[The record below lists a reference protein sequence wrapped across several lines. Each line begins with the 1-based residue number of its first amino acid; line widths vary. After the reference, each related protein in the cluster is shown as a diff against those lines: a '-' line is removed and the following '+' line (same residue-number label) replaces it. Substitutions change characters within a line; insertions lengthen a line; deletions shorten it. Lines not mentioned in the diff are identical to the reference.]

1 MDEKLFGVI
10 NMNRVTRKK
19 KHRFLKFI
27 SIVTVLFLLTV
38 GAGAAYIFT
47 NYETKVDMSM
57 FGSEILDSTTRFYYL
72 SSSGEQV
79 ELDETLKGSRK
90 ILYSNYG
97 EIPKDLVNA
106 FVAIED
112 KRFFEHKGV
121 DIYRTLGAAANHF
134 LGFEGRFGAST
145 ITQQLI
151 KNVSGKNDIT
161 VKRKIQEILW
171 AFDLEKK
178 MTKEEI
184 LENYLN
190 VINLSQGC
198 YGVGAAADLY
208 YSKPVSELTLSEC
221 ATIAAITNS
230 PTYYN
235 PIRNPENNK
244 DRRNLILDQ
253 MFEQKLIDESEY
265 LEAYNSEIELNVNEE
280 AISQKVNSWYID
292 MVVDDVIRDLIN
304 TYGYSEDTAAKMVY
318 NGGLRILTAMDPYVQ
333 KTMEK
338 YYKNTANFKYKGEAL
353 AESSMII
360 INPYNG
366 NVLGVVGS
374 IGEKGANR
382 IQSYATDAKRPSGST
397 IKPLS
402 VYAPALESG
411 IVNYATVYDDVPLEF
426 YKKGNGYKLWPQN
439 ANMVYNGLTNVNYAL
454 KNSLNTVSIKVLY
467 QVGVGKS
474 FDFVK
479 NKLGISSLIDGEITD
494 AGYITDKAPAAM
506 GLGQM
511 NYGVTLRELTSA
523 YSMLAN
529 KGETSRSRSY
539 LSVTDSKGRELLVKE
554 EKHEYAISSANACI
568 MTKMLQNVIT
578 TGTASAITL
587 DNIVD
592 VAGKTGTTQNDC
604 DKWFVAYTPYC
615 LGGVWYGYE
624 YPQPISKRQKNAYL
638 EIWNDIMTELHRS
651 YFVPNM
657 GIKSFTLDS
666 NVIKAT
672 YCKDSGKLMTSA
684 CYLDPRLN
692 RAEIGYFVRGT
703 EPKSYCDCHEIVEY
717 DYDGGGVAC
726 EYCDYEGIVNVGL
739 INIKRSFPM
748 QIYISDA
755 QYVCRHIPENIPI
768 STDGS
773 AYFSG
778 VLGKNEYCGISNAQ
792 EQFNRGC
799 NIHFNYAE
807 EILRK
812 KINESEE
819 IIE

>member
-1 MDEKLFGVI
+1 
-10 NMNRVTRKK
+10 MNSVPKKK

-27 SIVTVLFLLTV
+27 TVVFALVLLAV
-38 GAGAAYIFT
+38 AAGAVYIFT
-47 NYETKVDMSM
+47 KYETEVDMSM

-72 SSSGEQV
+72 SSSGEQI
-79 ELDETLKGSRK
+79 ELDETLRGSRK
-90 ILYSNYG
+90 ILYSEY
-97 EIPKDLVNA
+97 EQIPQDLVNA

-112 KRFFEHKGV
+112 KRFFEHSGV
-121 DIYRTLGAAANHF
+121 DIYRTVGAAANHF
-134 LGFEGRFGAST
+134 LGFDKRFGAST

-151 KNVSGKNDIT
+151 KNVSGKDEVT
-161 VKRKIQEILW
+161 VERKIQEILW

-178 MTKEEI
+178 MSKEEI

-198 YGVGAAADLY
+198 YGVGAAADIY
-208 YSKPVSELTLSEC
+208 YSKPVEELTLAEC

-244 DRRNLILDQ
+244 ERRDLILGE
-253 MFEQKLIDESEY
+253 MLEQGFIEEAEY
-265 LEAYNSEIELNVNEE
+265 LEASNSEIELNINEK
-280 AISQKVNSWYID
+280 AISETVNSWYID
-292 MVVDDVIRDLIN
+292 MVVDDVIADLVK
-304 TYGYSEDTAAKMVY
+304 TYGYSQDVAARTVY
-318 NGGLRILTAMDPYVQ
+318 NGGLRIVTAMDPKVQ
-333 KTMEK
+333 NIMEK
-338 YYKNTANFKYKGEAL
+338 YYQNTSNFKYRGEAL
-353 AESSMII
+353 AESAMII

-374 IGEKGANR
+374 IGEKEANR
-382 IQSYATDAKRPSGST
+382 IQSFATDAKRPSGST

-411 IVNYATVYDDVPLEF
+411 LVNYATVYDDVPLEF
-426 YKKGNGYKLWPQN
+426 YKNGTGYKLWPQN

-454 KNSLNTVSIKVLY
+454 KNSLNTVAIKVLY

-479 NKLGISSLIDGEITD
+479 NKLGMTSLVESDVTD

-511 NYGVTLRELTSA
+511 NYGVTLRELTAA

-529 KGETSRSRSY
+529 KGQTSKSRSY
-539 LSVTDSKGRELLVKE
+539 LTVTDSRGRELLNNE
-554 EKHEYAISSANACI
+554 ETHEYAISPANASI

-578 TGTASAITL
+578 TGTASAVTL
-587 DNIVD
+587 DSIVD

-638 EIWNDIMTELHRS
+638 EIWNDIMTELHKS
-651 YFVPNM
+651 YFIPER
-657 GIKSFTLDS
+657 GIKSFKLDS
-666 NVIKAT
+666 NVVKST

-692 RAEIGYFVRGT
+692 RAETGYFVRGT
-703 EPKSYCDCHEIVEY
+703 EPKSYCNCHEIIEY
-717 DYDGGGVAC
+717 DSDGGGVAC
-726 EYCDYEGIVNVGL
+726 NDCDYEGIVNVGL
-739 INIKRSFPM
+739 INVKRSFPM
-748 QIYISDA
+748 QIYVSDA
-755 QYVCRHIPENIPI
+755 QYVCRRLPDNIRI

-778 VLGKNEYCGISNAQ
+778 ALGKNEYCGISNTAT
-792 EQFNRGC
+792 QFNKGC

-807 EILRK
+807 EILRRK
-812 KINESEE
+812 LEENEE

>member
-1 MDEKLFGVI
+1 
-10 NMNRVTRKK
+10 MNSVPRKK
-19 KHRFLKFI
+19 KHGFLKFTL
-27 SIVTVLFLLTV
+27 IVIALFLLAVAV
-38 GAGAAYIFT
+38 GALYIFT
-47 NYETKVDMSM
+47 NYETEVDISM
-57 FGSEILDSTTRFYYL
+57 FKSEILDSTTRFYYL
-72 SSSGEQV
+72 SSNGEQV

-90 ILYSNYG
+90 ILYSDY
-97 EIPKDLVNA
+97 ERIPKDLVNA

-112 KRFFEHKGV
+112 KRFFDHKGV
-121 DIYRTLGAAANHF
+121 DIYRTLGAAANHI
-134 LGFEGRFGAST
+134 LGFDNRFGAST

-151 KNVSGKNDIT
+151 KNASGKNEIT
-161 VKRKIQEILW
+161 IERKIQEILW

-208 YSKPVSELTLSEC
+208 YSKNVEELTLSEC

-244 DRRNLILDQ
+244 ARRNLILDQ
-253 MFEQKLIDESEY
+253 MLLQELISEDEY
-265 LEAYNSEIELNVNEE
+265 IEAYNSEIELNVNED
-280 AISQKVNSWYID
+280 AINETVNSWYID
-292 MVVDDVIRDLIN
+292 MAVDDVISDLIK
-304 TYGYSEDTAAKMVY
+304 TYGYSEEVAARMVY
-318 NGGLRILTAMDPYVQ
+318 NGGLRIVTAMDPTVQ
-333 KTMEK
+333 RIMDK

-353 AESSMII
+353 AESAMIVI
-360 INPYNG
+360 DPYNG
-366 NVLGVVGS
+366 NILGVVGS
-374 IGEKGANR
+374 IGEKEANR

-411 IVNYATVYDDVPLEF
+411 LVNYATVYDDVPLEF
-426 YKKGNGYKLWPQN
+426 YKNGNGYKLWPQN

-479 NKLGISSLIDGEITD
+479 NKLGMTSLIDGEITE

-529 KGETSRSRSY
+529 KGQTSKSRSY
-539 LSVTDSKGRELLVKE
+539 LKVTDSRGRELLTNE
-554 EKHEYAISSANACI
+554 ESHEYAISSANASI

-578 TGTASAITL
+578 TGTASAVTL

-638 EIWNDIMTELHRS
+638 EIWNDIMTELHKS
-651 YFVPNM
+651 YFIPKN
-657 GIKSFTLDS
+657 GIKGFKLDS

-672 YCKDSGKLMTSA
+672 YCKDSGKLMTNA

-692 RAEIGYFVRGT
+692 RAEIGYFVKGT

-717 DYDGGGVAC
+717 DSDGKGVAC
-726 EYCDYEGIVNVGL
+726 GDCDYEGIVNVGL
-739 INIKRSFPM
+739 INVKRSFPM
-748 QIYISDA
+748 QIYVSDA
-755 QYVCRHIPENIPI
+755 QYVCRHLPENIPI

-773 AYFSG
+773 AYFSKA
-778 VLGKNEYCGISNAQ
+778 LGKYEYCGISNTAT
-792 EQFNRGC
+792 QFNRGC
-799 NIHFNYAE
+799 DIHLNYAE

-812 KINESEE
+812 KAEDSEE

>member
-1 MDEKLFGVI
+1 
-10 NMNRVTRKK
+10 MNTLPKKK
-19 KHRFLKFI
+19 KHIFLKAFA
-27 SIVTVLFLLTV
+27 VFLLLLTLAAII
-38 GAGAAYIFT
+38 GAVYLYT
-47 NYETKVDMSM
+47 NYETEIDMSM

-72 SSSGEQV
+72 SSSGEQI
-79 ELDETLKGSRK
+79 ELEETLRGSRR
-90 ILYSNYG
+90 ILYSEY
-97 EIPKDLVNA
+97 ESIPQNLVNA

-134 LGFEGRFGAST
+134 LDFDKRFGAST

-161 VKRKIQEILW
+161 VERKIQEIIW

-178 MTKEEI
+178 MSKEDI

-198 YGVGAAADLY
+198 YGVGAAADIY
-208 YSKPVSELTLSEC
+208 YSKPVSELSLSEC

-244 DRRNLILDQ
+244 SRRNLILDEMLAQ
-253 MFEQKLIDESEY
+253 ELIGEGEY
-265 LEAYNSEIELNVNEE
+265 LEAYNSEIELNVNEA
-280 AISQKVNSWYID
+280 AISEIVNSWYID
-292 MVVDDVIRDLIN
+292 MVVDDVIRDLKE
-304 TYGYSEDTAAKMVY
+304 TYGYSEDTAARMVY
-318 NGGLRILTAMDPYVQ
+318 NGGLRIVTAMDPTVQ
-333 KTMEK
+333 RVMEK
-338 YYKNTANFKYKGEAL
+338 YYENTSNFKYRGEPL
-353 AESSMII
+353 AESSMIV

-366 NVLGVVGS
+366 NILGVVGA
-374 IGEKGANR
+374 IGEKEGNR
-382 IQSYATDAKRPSGST
+382 IQSFATDAKRPSGST

-411 IVNYATVYDDVPLEF
+411 LVNYATVYDDVPLEF
-426 YKKGNGYKLWPQN
+426 YKNGTGYRLWPQN

-454 KNSLNTVSIKVLY
+454 KNSLNTVALKVLY

-479 NKLGISSLIDGEITD
+479 NKLGMTSLIESELTE

-511 NYGVTLRELTSA
+511 NYGVTLRELTTA

-529 KGETSRSRSY
+529 KGQTSKSRSY
-539 LSVTDSKGRELLVKE
+539 LTVTDSRGRELLNNA
-554 EKHEYAISSANACI
+554 EKHEYAISSANASI

-578 TGTASAITL
+578 TGTAGAVTL
-587 DNIVD
+587 DNTVN
-592 VAGKTGTTQNDC
+592 VAGKTGTTQNDN

-624 YPQPISKRQKNAYL
+624 YPKSISKRQKNAYL
-638 EIWNDIMTELHRS
+638 EIWNDIMTELHKS
-651 YFVPNM
+651 YFIPTQ
-657 GIKSFTLDS
+657 GIKSFKTDS

-672 YCKDSGKLMTSA
+672 YCKDSGMLMTNA

-703 EPKSYCDCHEIVEY
+703 EPKSYCTCHEIVEY
-717 DYDGGGVAC
+717 DSDGGGVAC
-726 EYCDYEGIVNVGL
+726 PDCEYEGIVNVGL
-739 INIKRSFPM
+739 INVKRSFPM
-748 QIYISDA
+748 QIYVSDA
-755 QYVCRHIPENIPI
+755 QYVCRHLPQNIPI
-768 STDGS
+768 SVDGS

-778 VLGKNEYCGISNAQ
+778 ALGKNEYCGISNSTT
-792 EQFNRGC
+792 QFNRGC
-799 NIHFNYAE
+799 GIHFNYAE

-812 KINESEE
+812 KIEESEAFVE
-819 IIE
+819 